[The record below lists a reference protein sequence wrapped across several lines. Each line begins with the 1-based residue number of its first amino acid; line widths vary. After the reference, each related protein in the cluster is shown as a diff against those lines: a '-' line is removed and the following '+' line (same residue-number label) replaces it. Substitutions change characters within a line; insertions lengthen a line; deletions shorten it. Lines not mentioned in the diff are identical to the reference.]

1 MGGFKR
7 SLLFFAKI
15 TYRFMEKTKTLKIL
29 KEEFIMDILVLVIA
43 LVIAQIVT
51 GVVMMALI
59 MNPSILKWFMKKY
72 MKAVNEVSD
81 YLIEEDLV

>member
-1 MGGFKR
+1 
-7 SLLFFAKI
+7 
-15 TYRFMEKTKTLKIL
+15 
-29 KEEFIMDILVLVIA
+29 MDILVLVIA

-59 MNPSILKWFMKKY
+59 MNPSVLKWFMKKY
-72 MKAVNEVSD
+72 AKTIYDVSD